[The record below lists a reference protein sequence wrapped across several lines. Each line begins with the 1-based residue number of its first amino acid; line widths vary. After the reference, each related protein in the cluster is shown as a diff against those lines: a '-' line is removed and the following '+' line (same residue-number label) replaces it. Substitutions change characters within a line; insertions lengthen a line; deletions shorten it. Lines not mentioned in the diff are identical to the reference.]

1 MGIDPVTLAIAGG
14 LGALSVIEANQQN
27 KRVQKAAE
35 AQKATQD
42 VAAQQRREATARELQ
57 ALEGSILAT
66 SAGRGVAGSAS
77 SAALSLATFE
87 SAAQQAANI
96 EMNRYFSNIAT
107 QSQANAQMSSPL
119 MAGISGFSTGIKL
132 GDSLGFGSTPS
143 TAANGVV
150 TPSTSNASFGVTPN
164 IHSLGTSSG
173 FGVYT

>member
-14 LGALSVIEANQQN
+14 LGALSVVEANQQN
-27 KRVQKAAE
+27 RRVQKAAE

-107 QSQANAQMSSPL
+107 QSQGNAQMSSPL
-119 MAGISGFSTGIKL
+119 MAGISGFSTGLQL
-132 GDSLGFGSTPS
+132 GGSFGGADP
-143 TAANGVV
+143 TAA
-150 TPSTSNASFGVTPN
+150 A
-164 IHSLGTSSG
+164 TSSG
-173 FGVYT
+173 TGAINQSYKTAGAFQSTNPFI

>member
-14 LGALSVIEANQQN
+14 LGALSIVEANQQN
-27 KRVQKAAE
+27 RRVQKAAE

-77 SAALSLATFE
+77 SDALSLATFE
-87 SAAQQAANI
+87 SAAKQASNI

-107 QSQANAQMSSPL
+107 QSQGNAQMTSPL
-119 MAGISGFSTGIKL
+119 MAGISGFSTGLQL
-132 GDSLGFGSTPS
+132 GGSFGGADPTAAAGTTVTSS
-143 TAANGVV
+143 TA
-150 TPSTSNASFGVTPN
+150 SASFGVTPN